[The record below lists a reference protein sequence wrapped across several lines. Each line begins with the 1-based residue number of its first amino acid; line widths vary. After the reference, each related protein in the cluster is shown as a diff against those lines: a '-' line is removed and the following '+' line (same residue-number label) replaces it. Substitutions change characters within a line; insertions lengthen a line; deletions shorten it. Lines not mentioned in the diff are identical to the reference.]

1 MKKEFSLAF
10 NEVLDD
16 KQLPREV
23 ILQAVKDALVQAYRK
38 TVNAS
43 AAQLINAVIHET
55 TGEVQIYAEKEVVED
70 VQDERTE
77 VTLDV
82 ARRAEANAQLDRK
95 STRLNSSHGYIS

>member
-38 TVNAS
+38 TVTAS
-43 AAQLINAVIHET
+43 TAQFIDAKIDEQ
-55 TGEVQIYAEKEVVED
+55 TGEVHIFAEKEVAEE
-70 VQDERTE
+70 VQDDRTE
-77 VTLDV
+77 VTLEK
-82 ARRAEANAQLDRK
+82 ARQVDPKANLGDIVVVE
-95 STRLNSSHGYIS
+95 TTPENFG